1 MCIKRAWRVI
11 SLIEA
16 NSGRH
21 ARLFQLNE
29 YVWFIIL
36 QKINIKYI
44 FYRVKKLINKKDMG
58 RVEYTMSG
66 LPEGFQI
73 GQRHEGITQRMGKS
87 AGIESNWY
95 YDAIDSRNE
104 ECIIMFCR
112 PEGYTILDKNVIPRI
127 RENEQ
132 RLVTW
137 FIMKNGYVAG
147 HIMTDMGLKNVY
159 LHQILM
165 EYRGHGRGSDN
176 IDHINRN
183 KLDNRMENL
192 RISTQSEQTANR
204 GKLSRKHN
212 ARALPDGMTQTDLP
226 KFVIYYKEKHGT
238 GIREFFTVEK
248 HPIQQLKE
256 RGVDDHRTQQL
267 SNKRWATSKSKSI
280 AIHDKLQQAR
290 DYVTFLDHLV

>member
-1 MCIKRAWRVI
+1 
-11 SLIEA
+11 
-16 NSGRH
+16 
-21 ARLFQLNE
+21 
-29 YVWFIIL
+29 L

-44 FYRVKKLINKKDMG
+44 FYRVKKMINKKDMG

-204 GKLSRKHN
+204 DKVSRQRTAKE
-212 ARALPDGMTQTDLP
+212 LPAEIQGSLP
-226 KFVIYYKEKHGT
+226 KFVVYYKERVASNST
-238 GIREFFTVEK
+238 REFFTVEGHPLQKQKEK
-248 HPIQQLKE
+248 HVVNSQTSQLAS
-256 RGVDDHRTQQL
+256 R
-267 SNKRWATSKSKSI
+267 RWATTKSNKVSI
-280 AIHDKLQQAR
+280 IDKLEQAKE
-290 DYVTFLDHLV
+290 YLTFLDELISS